1 MPPNNK
7 ISPLGGRGLL
17 LMTIDLSNFLSLL
30 STGAFDTPLEVQ
42 PMSRFKWQ
50 RLIRYA
56 DQEGVGE
63 FLRYGIQRTIYGE
76 NVLKSDEHVSS
87 NQMYEYRRKLYAK
100 FVNKPMP
107 VTTFSNKFLRSKINK
122 IFHDEVHS
130 YNTQMPKLALL
141 DMISHFLKEA
151 FTGRFSFLD
160 VIVIGLYLRQEGDKV
175 DFNGLDENIAALNL
189 KKAAN
194 LVGTILVQQFGFSR
208 DEIQFCNDMDE
219 SYNELISHY
228 FNLTFED
235 MIDRRHKEM
244 TNSITVLGAHDH
256 SRISAKRGWHYAKYH
271 RMEAISSWFSNTF
284 NSITQVEE

>member
-1 MPPNNK
+1 M
-7 ISPLGGRGLL
+7 
-17 LMTIDLSNFLSLL
+17 SL
-30 STGAFDTPLEVQ
+30 
-42 PMSRFKWQ
+42 FKWQ

-56 DQEGVGE
+56 EQEGVGE
-63 FLRYGIQRTIYGE
+63 FLRYGIQRSIYGE
-76 NVLKSDEHVSS
+76 NVLKADERIST
-87 NQMYEYRRKLYAK
+87 NQMYEYRHKLYAK

-107 VTTFSNKFLRSKINK
+107 VTRFSNKLLRTKINS

-160 VIVIGLYLRQEGDKV
+160 IILIGLYLRQEGDKV
-175 DFNGLDENIAALNL
+175 DFNGLDENIASLNM

-194 LVGTILVQQFGFSR
+194 LVGTILIRVFGFSP
-208 DEIQFCNDMDE
+208 DEIQFCNDIDDG
-219 SYNELISHY
+219 YYDLIAHY
-228 FNLTFED
+228 FNLSFEE
-235 MIDRRHKEM
+235 MIESRHKEM

-271 RMEAISSWFSNTF
+271 RLEAISSWFSNTI
-284 NSITQVEE
+284 NSITMVEE